1 MLFSNYTRYEADE
14 VVAGVVSVVAE
25 EAITTKI

>member
-14 VVAGVVSVVAE
+14 FFAVVVVAE